1 MSRVSMRNSLT
12 IKNRNNISALIRL
25 HVKRS
30 LQLQDKE
37 NSPTKRHSPV
47 RNYSPM
53 TGTRLMSPAPKS
65 AGTSKAGG
73 KKTNTPKTK
82 KLLTDAERIVF
93 LRSKVKRS
101 LKDMMKYRHQLE
113 TLLPLESSSELRSL
127 LLMGP
132 ADLNTELRRH
142 EDLSAKIASRVQRA
156 DTNKGHFQAGHQR
169 NVTILITWQSLKI
182 INVEKSNN
190 NSTAF

>member
-1 MSRVSMRNSLT
+1 
-12 IKNRNNISALIRL
+12 
-25 HVKRS
+25 
-30 LQLQDKE
+30 
-37 NSPTKRHSPV
+37 
-47 RNYSPM
+47 M

-65 AGTSKAGG
+65 AAGTSKAGG

-82 KLLTDAERIVF
+82 KPLTDPERIVF
-93 LRSKVKRS
+93 LRTKVKRS

-113 TLLPLESSSELRSL
+113 SLLPVEGSSELRSL

-156 DTNKGHFQAGHQR
+156 DTNKGHFQGLKQ
-169 NVTILITWQSLKI
+169 TGSSSEFIKEILSR
-182 INVEKSNN
+182 
-190 NSTAF
+190 